1 MNTFQGSIN
10 QLLGMGAVATG
21 YLTKQAASA
30 YSAKRGAEYTNAYNA
45 SVEAAAKSYTKS
57 GNKSQSKAA
66 LEAQAKAQEAAP
78 GAGPKLPF
86 LKKEDAA
93 LRAKYEAD
101 MKGLEKRTSEGVA
114 KLKATKAQSKQ
125 DMYKQ
130 FGDYQELAPQIMAK
144 LPAEERWKIQ
154 AQAKIKQKKAFDN
167 FLDKIRGGK
176 E

>member
-30 YSAKRGAEYTNAYNA
+30 YSAKRGAEYAKAYDA
-45 SVEAAAKSYTKS
+45 QAEAAAKSYTKS
-57 GNKSQSKAA
+57 GNKSKSKGAI
-66 LEAQAKAQEAAP
+66 EAQQLAQEATP
-78 GAGPKLPF
+78 GAAPKLPF

-93 LRAKYEAD
+93 LRADYEAK
-101 MKGLEKRTSEGVA
+101 MKGLEKRTAEGVA
-114 KLKATKAQSKQ
+114 NLKATKKQSKQ

-144 LPAEERWKIQ
+144 LPPEERWKIQ
-154 AQAKIKQKKAFDN
+154 AQAKIKQQQAFDN
-167 FLDKIRGGK
+167 FQKKVRGGH

>member
-21 YLTKQAASA
+21 YLTNKAAAA
-30 YSAKRGAEYTNAYNA
+30 YSAKRGAEYAKSFEA
-45 SVEAAAKSYTKS
+45 QQEAAAKSYTKS

-66 LEAQAKAQEAAP
+66 LEAQQKAQEATP

-93 LRAKYEAD
+93 LRADYEAK

-125 DMYKQ
+125 DMFKQ

-144 LPAEERWKIQ
+144 LPPEERWKIQ
-154 AQAKIKQKKAFDN
+154 AEAKIKQQKAFDD
-167 FLDKIRGGK
+167 FQKKIMGGK
-176 E
+176 D